1 MSERERSMRAGT
13 VPTTDRP
20 RQRLAARAAGQGG
33 YGLPTGGWAVW
44 LETGGTPRR
53 RRQGRCA

>member
-1 MSERERSMRAGT
+1 MSERSERAGT
-13 VPTTDRP
+13 VPTKGRPEDRA
-20 RQRLAARAAGQGG
+20 AARAAGQGG

-53 RRQGRCA
+53 RRQGRWA